1 MVCAVNA
8 QSLLNSYEVFFP
20 ERVGHII
27 IKGDDMND
35 LEKKVRAALILCVVL
50 VGIYLVGKCY
60 TLWER
65 KNPGHGAQLLGQAYV
80 QAGGRAAGMF
90 LPGLEYSREE
100 QPDDMFLAVLRTVGE
115 QFPILSF
122 AETDC
127 GEETMVE
134 DERTARAILEENEK
148 LVAQKSQDENQK
160 QAVTEENQQ
169 AQNKGNEAGS
179 QSGQTDGPGSGTGG
193 SGQADGTGNG
203 TGGSG
208 QSDGTESGAGAE
220 SGQTDSAG
228 SPAGAQSGEDAQE
241 TVQIPEGTALEKQ
254 VEIPKEQLGD
264 FHSLLNN
271 FFVVDPTT
279 TALESQIN
287 AQTLLGKDMELEKD
301 PENPQILIYH
311 THSQEGFADSVA
323 GDTSTTVIGV
333 GDYLVQLLQERYGYQ
348 VLHITDT
355 FDIVDG
361 QLDRSAAY
369 NYAEPVISQAL
380 QEHPSVEVVIDL
392 HRDGVDE
399 SKRLVTE
406 VNGKQTAQ
414 VMFFNGLSR
423 TNQNGEISYLPNPY
437 IEDNLAFSFQLEY
450 LAKQYYPDYTR
461 CIYLKGY
468 RYNLHLKPRSL
479 LLEVGAQTNT
489 VEEAKNAMEP
499 FADLLNKVLS
509 GSEDL

>member
-1 MVCAVNA
+1 M
-8 QSLLNSYEVFFP
+8 
-20 ERVGHII
+20 

-35 LEKKVRAALILCVVL
+35 LEKKVRAALILCVIV
-50 VGIYLVGKCY
+50 VGIYLAGKCRDIC
-60 TLWER
+60 ER
-65 KNPGHGAQLLGQAYV
+65 ESDGQGGRILGQAYV
-80 QAGGRAAGMF
+80 QAGTLAAESF
-90 LPGLEYSREE
+90 LPVLSYGQE
-100 QPDDMFLAVLRTVGE
+100 QTPEDFFSAVLRTVGE

-122 AETDC
+122 QETDC
-127 GEETMVE
+127 GEEEIIE
-134 DERTARAILEENEK
+134 DAETAEAIREENEK
-148 LVAQKSQDENQK
+148 LIAQKLEAENQA

-169 AQNKGNEAGS
+169 AQE
-179 QSGQTDGPGSGTGG
+179 T
-193 SGQADGTGNG
+193 
-203 TGGSG
+203 
-208 QSDGTESGAGAE
+208 QSDGAAE
-220 SGQTDSAG
+220 TQNET
-228 SPAGAQSGEDAQE
+228 AQAQE
-241 TVQIPEGTALEKQ
+241 TSQIPEGTATQKQ
-254 VEIPKEQLGD
+254 VEIPREQLTD
-264 FHSLLNN
+264 FNYLLNN

-287 AQTLLGKDMELEKD
+287 ADTLLGKDMKLEKN
-301 PENPQILIYH
+301 PEQPQILIYH
-311 THSQEGFADSVA
+311 THSQEGFADSVE

-380 QEHPSVEVVIDL
+380 QEHPTIEVVIDL

-399 SKRLVTE
+399 SKHLVTE
-406 VNGKQTAQ
+406 VNGKPTAQ

-450 LAKQYYPDYTR
+450 LAKQYYPEYTR

-499 FADLLNKVLS
+499 FADLLYKVLS
-509 GSEDL
+509 GER

>member
-1 MVCAVNA
+1 M
-8 QSLLNSYEVFFP
+8 
-20 ERVGHII
+20 

-35 LEKKVRAALILCVVL
+35 LEKKVRAALILCVIV
-50 VGIYLVGKCY
+50 VGIYLAGKCRDI
-60 TLWER
+60 WER
-65 KNPGHGAQLLGQAYV
+65 ESDGQGGRILGQAYV
-80 QAGGRAAGMF
+80 QAGTLAAESF
-90 LPGLEYSREE
+90 LPVLSYGQE
-100 QPDDMFLAVLRTVGE
+100 QTPEDFFSAVLRTVGE

-122 AETDC
+122 QETDC
-127 GEETMVE
+127 GEEEIIE
-134 DERTARAILEENEK
+134 DAETAEAIREENEK
-148 LVAQKSQDENQK
+148 LIAQKLEAENQA

-169 AQNKGNEAGS
+169 AQE
-179 QSGQTDGPGSGTGG
+179 T
-193 SGQADGTGNG
+193 
-203 TGGSG
+203 
-208 QSDGTESGAGAE
+208 QSDGAAE
-220 SGQTDSAG
+220 TQNET
-228 SPAGAQSGEDAQE
+228 AQAQE
-241 TVQIPEGTALEKQ
+241 TSQIPEGTATQKQ
-254 VEIPKEQLGD
+254 VEIPREQLTD
-264 FHSLLNN
+264 FNYLLNN

-287 AQTLLGKDMELEKD
+287 VDTLLGKDMKLEKN
-301 PENPQILIYH
+301 PEQPQILIYH
-311 THSQEGFADSVA
+311 THSQEGFADSVE

-380 QEHPSVEVVIDL
+380 QEHPTIEVVIDL

-399 SKRLVTE
+399 SKHLITE
-406 VNGKQTAQ
+406 VNGKPTAQ

-450 LAKQYYPDYTR
+450 LAKQYYPEYTR

-499 FADLLNKVLS
+499 FADLLYKVLS
-509 GSEDL
+509 GNGAG

>member
-1 MVCAVNA
+1 M
-8 QSLLNSYEVFFP
+8 
-20 ERVGHII
+20 

-35 LEKKVRAALILCVVL
+35 LEKKVRAALILCVIV
-50 VGIYLVGKCY
+50 VGIYLAGKCKEI
-60 TLWER
+60 WER
-65 KNPGHGAQLLGQAYV
+65 ESDGQGGRILGQAYV
-80 QAGGRAAGMF
+80 QAGTLAAESF
-90 LPGLEYSREE
+90 LPVLSYGQE
-100 QPDDMFLAVLRTVGE
+100 QTPEDFFSAVLRTVGE

-122 AETDC
+122 QETDC
-127 GEETMVE
+127 GEEEIIE
-134 DERTARAILEENEK
+134 DAETAEAIREENEK
-148 LVAQKSQDENQK
+148 LIAQKLEAENQA

-169 AQNKGNEAGS
+169 AQE
-179 QSGQTDGPGSGTGG
+179 T
-193 SGQADGTGNG
+193 
-203 TGGSG
+203 
-208 QSDGTESGAGAE
+208 QSDGAAE
-220 SGQTDSAG
+220 TQNET
-228 SPAGAQSGEDAQE
+228 AQAQE
-241 TVQIPEGTALEKQ
+241 TSQIPEGTATQKQ
-254 VEIPKEQLGD
+254 VEIPREQLTD
-264 FHSLLNN
+264 FNYLLNN
-271 FFVVDPTT
+271 FFVVDSTT

-287 AQTLLGKDMELEKD
+287 VDTLLEKD
-301 PENPQILIYH
+301 MKLEKNPEQPQILIYH
-311 THSQEGFADSVA
+311 THSQEGFADSVE

-380 QEHPSVEVVIDL
+380 QEHPTIEVVIDL

-399 SKRLVTE
+399 SKHLVTE
-406 VNGKQTAQ
+406 VNGKPTAQ

-450 LAKQYYPDYTR
+450 LAKQYYPEYTR

-499 FADLLNKVLS
+499 FADLLYKVLS
-509 GSEDL
+509 GDGAG

>member
-1 MVCAVNA
+1 M
-8 QSLLNSYEVFFP
+8 
-20 ERVGHII
+20 
-27 IKGDDMND
+27 IKGDGMND
-35 LEKKVRAALILCVVL
+35 LEKKVHAALILCVIV
-50 VGIYLVGKCY
+50 VAIYLAGKCRDI
-60 TLWER
+60 WER
-65 KNPGHGAQLLGQAYV
+65 ESDGQGGRILGQAYV
-80 QAGGRAAGMF
+80 QAGTLAAGSF
-90 LPGLEYSREE
+90 LPVLSYGQE
-100 QPDDMFLAVLRTVGE
+100 QTPEDFFSAVLRTVGE

-122 AETDC
+122 QETDC
-127 GEETMVE
+127 GEEEIIE
-134 DERTARAILEENEK
+134 DAETAEAIREENEK
-148 LVAQKSQDENQK
+148 LIAQKLEAENQA

-169 AQNKGNEAGS
+169 AQE
-179 QSGQTDGPGSGTGG
+179 T
-193 SGQADGTGNG
+193 
-203 TGGSG
+203 
-208 QSDGTESGAGAE
+208 QSDGANQGNGQESEEAGQNGTETAQNGI
-220 SGQTDSAG
+220 TDT
-228 SPAGAQSGEDAQE
+228 QNETVQAQE
-241 TVQIPEGTALEKQ
+241 TAQIPEGTATQKQ
-254 VEIPKEQLGD
+254 VEIPREQLTD
-264 FHSLLNN
+264 FNYLLNN

-287 AQTLLGKDMELEKD
+287 VDTLLGKDMKLEKN
-301 PENPQILIYH
+301 PEQPQILIYH
-311 THSQEGFADSVA
+311 THSQEGFADSVE

-355 FDIVDG
+355 FDLVDG

-380 QEHPSVEVVIDL
+380 QEHPTIEVVIDL

-399 SKRLVTE
+399 SKHLVTE
-406 VNGKQTAQ
+406 VNGKPTAQ

-450 LAKQYYPDYTR
+450 LAKQYYPEYTR

-499 FADLLNKVLS
+499 FADLLYKVLS
-509 GSEDL
+509 GSGAG

>member
-1 MVCAVNA
+1 M
-8 QSLLNSYEVFFP
+8 
-20 ERVGHII
+20 

-35 LEKKVRAALILCVVL
+35 LEKKVRAALILCVIV
-50 VGIYLVGKCY
+50 VGIYLAGKCRDI
-60 TLWER
+60 WER
-65 KNPGHGAQLLGQAYV
+65 ESNGQGGRILGQAYV
-80 QAGGRAAGMF
+80 QAGTLAAESF
-90 LPGLEYSREE
+90 LPVLSYGQE
-100 QPDDMFLAVLRTVGE
+100 QTPEDFFSAVLRTVGE

-122 AETDC
+122 QETDC
-127 GEETMVE
+127 GEEEIIE
-134 DERTARAILEENEK
+134 DAETAEAIREENEK
-148 LVAQKSQDENQK
+148 LIAQKLEAENQA

-169 AQNKGNEAGS
+169 AQE
-179 QSGQTDGPGSGTGG
+179 T
-193 SGQADGTGNG
+193 
-203 TGGSG
+203 
-208 QSDGTESGAGAE
+208 QSDGAAE
-220 SGQTDSAG
+220 TQNET
-228 SPAGAQSGEDAQE
+228 AQAQE
-241 TVQIPEGTALEKQ
+241 TSQIPEGTATQKQ
-254 VEIPKEQLGD
+254 VEIPREQLTD
-264 FHSLLNN
+264 FNYLLNN

-287 AQTLLGKDMELEKD
+287 VDTLLGKDMKLEKN
-301 PENPQILIYH
+301 PEQPQILIYH
-311 THSQEGFADSVA
+311 THSQEGFADSVE

-333 GDYLVQLLQERYGYQ
+333 GDYLAQLLQERYGYQ

-380 QEHPSVEVVIDL
+380 QEHPTIEVVIDL

-399 SKRLVTE
+399 SKHLITE
-406 VNGKQTAQ
+406 VNGKPTAQ

-450 LAKQYYPDYTR
+450 LAKQYYPEYTR

-499 FADLLNKVLS
+499 FADLLYKVLS
-509 GSEDL
+509 GSGTG

>member
-1 MVCAVNA
+1 M
-8 QSLLNSYEVFFP
+8 
-20 ERVGHII
+20 
-27 IKGDDMND
+27 IKGDGMND
-35 LEKKVRAALILCVVL
+35 LEKKVRAALILCVIV
-50 VGIYLVGKCY
+50 VGIYLAGKCRDI
-60 TLWER
+60 WER
-65 KNPGHGAQLLGQAYV
+65 ESDGQGGRILGQAYV
-80 QAGGRAAGMF
+80 QAGTLAAESF
-90 LPGLEYSREE
+90 LPVLSYGQE
-100 QPDDMFLAVLRTVGE
+100 QTPEDFFSAVLRTVGE

-122 AETDC
+122 QETDC
-127 GEETMVE
+127 GEEEIIE
-134 DERTARAILEENEK
+134 DAETAEAIREENEK
-148 LVAQKSQDENQK
+148 LIAQKLEAENQA

-169 AQNKGNEAGS
+169 AQE
-179 QSGQTDGPGSGTGG
+179 T
-193 SGQADGTGNG
+193 
-203 TGGSG
+203 
-208 QSDGTESGAGAE
+208 QSDGAAE
-220 SGQTDSAG
+220 TQNET
-228 SPAGAQSGEDAQE
+228 AQAQE
-241 TVQIPEGTALEKQ
+241 TSQIPEGTATQKQ
-254 VEIPKEQLGD
+254 IEIPREQLTD
-264 FHSLLNN
+264 FNYLLNN

-287 AQTLLGKDMELEKD
+287 ADTLLGKDMKLEKN
-301 PENPQILIYH
+301 PEQPQILIYH
-311 THSQEGFADSVA
+311 THSQEGFADSVE

-380 QEHPSVEVVIDL
+380 QEHPTIEIVIDL

-399 SKRLVTE
+399 SKHLVTE
-406 VNGKQTAQ
+406 VNGKPTAQ

-450 LAKQYYPDYTR
+450 LAKQYYPEYTR

-499 FADLLNKVLS
+499 FADLLYKVLS
-509 GSEDL
+509 GSGAG

>member
-1 MVCAVNA
+1 M
-8 QSLLNSYEVFFP
+8 
-20 ERVGHII
+20 

-35 LEKKVRAALILCVVL
+35 LEKKVRAALILCVIVA
-50 VGIYLVGKCY
+50 GIYLAGKCRDI
-60 TLWER
+60 WER
-65 KNPGHGAQLLGQAYV
+65 ESDGQGGRILGQAYV
-80 QAGGRAAGMF
+80 QAGTLAAESF
-90 LPGLEYSREE
+90 LPVLSYGQE
-100 QPDDMFLAVLRTVGE
+100 QTPEDFFSAVLRTVGE

-122 AETDC
+122 QETDC
-127 GEETMVE
+127 GEEEIIE
-134 DERTARAILEENEK
+134 DAETAEAIREENEK
-148 LVAQKSQDENQK
+148 LIAQKLEAENQA

-169 AQNKGNEAGS
+169 AQE
-179 QSGQTDGPGSGTGG
+179 T
-193 SGQADGTGNG
+193 
-203 TGGSG
+203 
-208 QSDGTESGAGAE
+208 QSDGAAE
-220 SGQTDSAG
+220 TQNET
-228 SPAGAQSGEDAQE
+228 AQAQE
-241 TVQIPEGTALEKQ
+241 TSQIPEGTATQKQ
-254 VEIPKEQLGD
+254 VEIPREQLTD
-264 FHSLLNN
+264 FNYLLNN

-287 AQTLLGKDMELEKD
+287 VDTLLGKDMKLEKN
-301 PENPQILIYH
+301 PEQPQILIYH
-311 THSQEGFADSVA
+311 THSQEGFADSVE

-333 GDYLVQLLQERYGYQ
+333 GDYLAQLLQERYGYQ

-380 QEHPSVEVVIDL
+380 QEHPTIEIVIDL

-399 SKRLVTE
+399 SKHLVTE
-406 VNGKQTAQ
+406 VNGKPTAQ

-450 LAKQYYPDYTR
+450 LAKQYYPEYTR

-499 FADLLNKVLS
+499 FADLLYKVLS
-509 GSEDL
+509 GER

>member
-1 MVCAVNA
+1 M
-8 QSLLNSYEVFFP
+8 
-20 ERVGHII
+20 
-27 IKGDDMND
+27 IKGDGMND
-35 LEKKVRAALILCVVL
+35 LEKKVRAALILCVIV
-50 VGIYLVGKCY
+50 VGIYLAGKCRDI
-60 TLWER
+60 WER
-65 KNPGHGAQLLGQAYV
+65 ESDGQGGRILGQAYV
-80 QAGGRAAGMF
+80 QAGTLAAESF
-90 LPGLEYSREE
+90 LPVLSYGQE
-100 QPDDMFLAVLRTVGE
+100 QTPEDFFSAVLRTVGE

-122 AETDC
+122 QETDC
-127 GEETMVE
+127 GEEEIIE
-134 DERTARAILEENEK
+134 DAETAEAIREENEK
-148 LVAQKSQDENQK
+148 LIAQKLEAENQA

-169 AQNKGNEAGS
+169 AQE
-179 QSGQTDGPGSGTGG
+179 T
-193 SGQADGTGNG
+193 
-203 TGGSG
+203 
-208 QSDGTESGAGAE
+208 QSDGAAE
-220 SGQTDSAG
+220 TQNET
-228 SPAGAQSGEDAQE
+228 AQAQE
-241 TVQIPEGTALEKQ
+241 TSQIPEGTTTQKQ
-254 VEIPKEQLGD
+254 VEIPREQLTD
-264 FHSLLNN
+264 FNYLLNN

-287 AQTLLGKDMELEKD
+287 VDTLLGKDMKLEKN
-301 PENPQILIYH
+301 PEQPQILIYH
-311 THSQEGFADSVA
+311 THSQEGFADSVE

-333 GDYLVQLLQERYGYQ
+333 GDYLAQLLQERYGYQ

-380 QEHPSVEVVIDL
+380 QEHPTIEIVIDL

-399 SKRLVTE
+399 SKHLVTE
-406 VNGKQTAQ
+406 VNGKPTAQ

-450 LAKQYYPDYTR
+450 LAKQYYPEYTR

-499 FADLLNKVLS
+499 FADLLYKVLS
-509 GSEDL
+509 GSGTG

>member
-1 MVCAVNA
+1 M
-8 QSLLNSYEVFFP
+8 
-20 ERVGHII
+20 

-35 LEKKVRAALILCVVL
+35 LEKKVRAALILCVIV
-50 VGIYLVGKCY
+50 VGIYLAGKCRDI
-60 TLWER
+60 WER
-65 KNPGHGAQLLGQAYV
+65 ESDGQGGRILGQAYV
-80 QAGGRAAGMF
+80 QAGTLAAESF
-90 LPGLEYSREE
+90 LPALSYGQE
-100 QPDDMFLAVLRTVGE
+100 QAPEDFFSAVLRTVGE
-115 QFPILSF
+115 QFPVLSF
-122 AETDC
+122 RETDC
-127 GEETMVE
+127 GEEEIIE
-134 DERTARAILEENEK
+134 DAETAEAIREENEK
-148 LVAQKSQDENQK
+148 LIAQKLEAENQA

-169 AQNKGNEAGS
+169 AQE
-179 QSGQTDGPGSGTGG
+179 T
-193 SGQADGTGNG
+193 
-203 TGGSG
+203 
-208 QSDGTESGAGAE
+208 QSDGAAE
-220 SGQTDSAG
+220 TQNET
-228 SPAGAQSGEDAQE
+228 AQAQE
-241 TVQIPEGTALEKQ
+241 TSQIPEGTATQKQ
-254 VEIPKEQLGD
+254 VEIPREQLTD
-264 FHSLLNN
+264 FNYLLNN

-287 AQTLLGKDMELEKD
+287 VDTLLGKDMKLEKN
-301 PENPQILIYH
+301 PEQPQILIYH
-311 THSQEGFADSVA
+311 THSQEGFADSVE

-380 QEHPSVEVVIDL
+380 QEHPTIEVVIDL

-399 SKRLVTE
+399 SKHLVTE
-406 VNGKQTAQ
+406 VNGKPTAQ

-450 LAKQYYPDYTR
+450 LAKQYYPEYTR

-499 FADLLNKVLS
+499 FADLLYKVLS
-509 GSEDL
+509 GSGAG

>member
-1 MVCAVNA
+1 
-8 QSLLNSYEVFFP
+8 
-20 ERVGHII
+20 
-27 IKGDDMND
+27 MND
-35 LEKKVRAALILCVVL
+35 LEKKVRAALILCVIV
-50 VGIYLVGKCY
+50 VGIYLAGKCKEI
-60 TLWER
+60 WER
-65 KNPGHGAQLLGQAYV
+65 ESDGQGGRILGQAYV
-80 QAGGRAAGMF
+80 QAGTLAAESF
-90 LPGLEYSREE
+90 LPVLSYGQE
-100 QPDDMFLAVLRTVGE
+100 QTPEDFFSAVLRTVGE

-122 AETDC
+122 QETDC
-127 GEETMVE
+127 GEEEIIE
-134 DERTARAILEENEK
+134 DAETAEAIREENEK
-148 LVAQKSQDENQK
+148 LIAQKLEAENQA

-169 AQNKGNEAGS
+169 AQE
-179 QSGQTDGPGSGTGG
+179 T
-193 SGQADGTGNG
+193 
-203 TGGSG
+203 
-208 QSDGTESGAGAE
+208 QSDGAAE
-220 SGQTDSAG
+220 TQNET
-228 SPAGAQSGEDAQE
+228 AQAQE
-241 TVQIPEGTALEKQ
+241 TSQIPEGTATQKQ
-254 VEIPKEQLGD
+254 VEIPREQLTD
-264 FHSLLNN
+264 FNYLLNN

-287 AQTLLGKDMELEKD
+287 ADTLLGKDMKLEKN
-301 PENPQILIYH
+301 PEQPQILIYH
-311 THSQEGFADSVA
+311 THSQEGFADSVE

-380 QEHPSVEVVIDL
+380 QEHPTIEVVIDL

-399 SKRLVTE
+399 SKHLVTE
-406 VNGKQTAQ
+406 VNGKPTAQ

-450 LAKQYYPDYTR
+450 LAKQYYPEYTR

-499 FADLLNKVLS
+499 FADLLYKVLS
-509 GSEDL
+509 GSGTG

>member
-1 MVCAVNA
+1 M
-8 QSLLNSYEVFFP
+8 
-20 ERVGHII
+20 
-27 IKGDDMND
+27 IKGDGMND
-35 LEKKVRAALILCVVL
+35 LEKKVRAALILCVIV
-50 VGIYLVGKCY
+50 VGIYLAGKCRDI
-60 TLWER
+60 WER
-65 KNPGHGAQLLGQAYV
+65 ESDGQGGWILGQAYV
-80 QAGGRAAGMF
+80 QAGTLAAESF
-90 LPGLEYSREE
+90 LPVLSYGQE
-100 QPDDMFLAVLRTVGE
+100 QTPEDFFSAVLRTVGE

-122 AETDC
+122 QETDC
-127 GEETMVE
+127 GEEEIIE
-134 DERTARAILEENEK
+134 DAETAEAIREENEK
-148 LVAQKSQDENQK
+148 LIAQKLEAENQA

-169 AQNKGNEAGS
+169 AQE
-179 QSGQTDGPGSGTGG
+179 T
-193 SGQADGTGNG
+193 
-203 TGGSG
+203 
-208 QSDGTESGAGAE
+208 QSDGAAE
-220 SGQTDSAG
+220 TQNET
-228 SPAGAQSGEDAQE
+228 AQAQE
-241 TVQIPEGTALEKQ
+241 TSQIPEGTATQKQ
-254 VEIPKEQLGD
+254 VEIPREQLTD
-264 FHSLLNN
+264 FNYLLNN

-287 AQTLLGKDMELEKD
+287 VDTLLGKDMKLEKN
-301 PENPQILIYH
+301 PEQPQILIYH
-311 THSQEGFADSVA
+311 THSQEGFADSVE

-380 QEHPSVEVVIDL
+380 QEHPTIEVVIDL

-399 SKRLVTE
+399 SKHLVTE
-406 VNGKQTAQ
+406 VNGKPTAQ

-450 LAKQYYPDYTR
+450 LAKQYYPEYTR

-499 FADLLNKVLS
+499 FADLLYKVLS
-509 GSEDL
+509 GSGTG

>member
-1 MVCAVNA
+1 M
-8 QSLLNSYEVFFP
+8 
-20 ERVGHII
+20 
-27 IKGDDMND
+27 IKGDGMND
-35 LEKKVRAALILCVVL
+35 LEKKVRAALILCVIV
-50 VGIYLVGKCY
+50 VGIYLAGKCRDI
-60 TLWER
+60 WER
-65 KNPGHGAQLLGQAYV
+65 ESDGQGGRILGQAYV
-80 QAGGRAAGMF
+80 QAGTLAAESF
-90 LPGLEYSREE
+90 LPVLSYGQE
-100 QPDDMFLAVLRTVGE
+100 QTPEDFFSAVLRTVGE

-122 AETDC
+122 QETDC
-127 GEETMVE
+127 GEEEIIE
-134 DERTARAILEENEK
+134 DAETAEAIREENEK
-148 LVAQKSQDENQK
+148 LIAQKLEAENQA

-169 AQNKGNEAGS
+169 AQE
-179 QSGQTDGPGSGTGG
+179 T
-193 SGQADGTGNG
+193 
-203 TGGSG
+203 
-208 QSDGTESGAGAE
+208 QSDGAAE
-220 SGQTDSAG
+220 TQNET
-228 SPAGAQSGEDAQE
+228 AQAQE
-241 TVQIPEGTALEKQ
+241 TSQIPEGTATQKQ
-254 VEIPKEQLGD
+254 VEIPREQLTD
-264 FHSLLNN
+264 FNYLLNN

-287 AQTLLGKDMELEKD
+287 VDTLLGKDMKLEKN
-301 PENPQILIYH
+301 PEQPQILIYH
-311 THSQEGFADSVA
+311 THSQEGFADSVE

-355 FDIVDG
+355 FDLVDG

-380 QEHPSVEVVIDL
+380 QEHPTIEVVIDL

-399 SKRLVTE
+399 SKHLVTE
-406 VNGKQTAQ
+406 VNGKPTAQ

-450 LAKQYYPDYTR
+450 LAKQYYPEYTR

-499 FADLLNKVLS
+499 FADLLYKVLS
-509 GSEDL
+509 GNGAG

>member
-1 MVCAVNA
+1 M
-8 QSLLNSYEVFFP
+8 
-20 ERVGHII
+20 
-27 IKGDDMND
+27 IKGDGMND
-35 LEKKVRAALILCVVL
+35 LEKKVRAALILCVIV
-50 VGIYLVGKCY
+50 VGIYLAGKCRDI
-60 TLWER
+60 WER
-65 KNPGHGAQLLGQAYV
+65 ESDGQGGRILGQAYV
-80 QAGGRAAGMF
+80 QAGTLAAESF
-90 LPGLEYSREE
+90 LPVLSYGQE
-100 QPDDMFLAVLRTVGE
+100 QTPEDFFSAVLRTVGE

-122 AETDC
+122 QETDC
-127 GEETMVE
+127 GEEEIIE
-134 DERTARAILEENEK
+134 DAETAEAIREENEK
-148 LVAQKSQDENQK
+148 LIAQKLEAENQA

-169 AQNKGNEAGS
+169 AQE
-179 QSGQTDGPGSGTGG
+179 T
-193 SGQADGTGNG
+193 
-203 TGGSG
+203 
-208 QSDGTESGAGAE
+208 QSDGAAE
-220 SGQTDSAG
+220 TQNET
-228 SPAGAQSGEDAQE
+228 AQAQE
-241 TVQIPEGTALEKQ
+241 TSQIPEGTATQKQ
-254 VEIPKEQLGD
+254 VEIPREQLTD
-264 FHSLLNN
+264 FNYLLNN

-287 AQTLLGKDMELEKD
+287 ADTLLGKDMKLEKN
-301 PENPQILIYH
+301 PEQPQILIYH
-311 THSQEGFADSVA
+311 THSQEGFADSVE

-380 QEHPSVEVVIDL
+380 QEHPTIEVVIDL

-399 SKRLVTE
+399 SKHLVTE
-406 VNGKQTAQ
+406 VNGKPTAQ

-450 LAKQYYPDYTR
+450 LAKQYYPEYTR

-499 FADLLNKVLS
+499 FADLLYKVLS
-509 GSEDL
+509 GSGAG

>member
-1 MVCAVNA
+1 M
-8 QSLLNSYEVFFP
+8 
-20 ERVGHII
+20 
-27 IKGDDMND
+27 IKGDGMND
-35 LEKKVRAALILCVVL
+35 LEKKVRAALILCVIV
-50 VGIYLVGKCY
+50 VGIYLAGKCRDI
-60 TLWER
+60 WER
-65 KNPGHGAQLLGQAYV
+65 ESDGQGGRILGQAYV
-80 QAGGRAAGMF
+80 QAGTLAAESF
-90 LPGLEYSREE
+90 LPVLSYGQE
-100 QPDDMFLAVLRTVGE
+100 QTPEDFFSAVLRTVGE

-122 AETDC
+122 QETDC
-127 GEETMVE
+127 GEEEIIE
-134 DERTARAILEENEK
+134 DAETAEAIREENEK
-148 LVAQKSQDENQK
+148 LIAQKLEAENQA

-169 AQNKGNEAGS
+169 AQE
-179 QSGQTDGPGSGTGG
+179 T
-193 SGQADGTGNG
+193 
-203 TGGSG
+203 
-208 QSDGTESGAGAE
+208 QSDGAAE
-220 SGQTDSAG
+220 TQNET
-228 SPAGAQSGEDAQE
+228 AQAQE
-241 TVQIPEGTALEKQ
+241 TSQIPEGTATQKQ
-254 VEIPKEQLGD
+254 VEIPREQLTD
-264 FHSLLNN
+264 FNYLLNN

-287 AQTLLGKDMELEKD
+287 VDTLLGKDMKLEKN
-301 PENPQILIYH
+301 PEQPQILIYH
-311 THSQEGFADSVA
+311 THSQEGFADSVE

-333 GDYLVQLLQERYGYQ
+333 GDYLAQLLQERYGYQ

-380 QEHPSVEVVIDL
+380 QEHPTIEIVIDL

-399 SKRLVTE
+399 SKHLVTE
-406 VNGKQTAQ
+406 VNGKPTAQ

-450 LAKQYYPDYTR
+450 LAKQYYPEYTR

-499 FADLLNKVLS
+499 FADLLYKVLS
-509 GSEDL
+509 GNGAG

>member
-1 MVCAVNA
+1 M
-8 QSLLNSYEVFFP
+8 
-20 ERVGHII
+20 
-27 IKGDDMND
+27 IKGDGMND
-35 LEKKVRAALILCVVL
+35 LEKKVRAALILCVIV
-50 VGIYLVGKCY
+50 VGIYLAGKCRDI
-60 TLWER
+60 WER
-65 KNPGHGAQLLGQAYV
+65 ESDGQGGRILGQAYV
-80 QAGGRAAGMF
+80 QAGTLAAESF
-90 LPGLEYSREE
+90 LPVLSYGQE
-100 QPDDMFLAVLRTVGE
+100 QTPEDFFSAVLRTVGE

-122 AETDC
+122 QETDC
-127 GEETMVE
+127 GEEEIIE
-134 DERTARAILEENEK
+134 DAETAEAIREENEK
-148 LVAQKSQDENQK
+148 LIAQKLEAENQA

-169 AQNKGNEAGS
+169 AQE
-179 QSGQTDGPGSGTGG
+179 T
-193 SGQADGTGNG
+193 
-203 TGGSG
+203 
-208 QSDGTESGAGAE
+208 QSDGAAE
-220 SGQTDSAG
+220 TQNET
-228 SPAGAQSGEDAQE
+228 AQAQE
-241 TVQIPEGTALEKQ
+241 TSQIPEGTATQKQ
-254 VEIPKEQLGD
+254 VEIPREQLTD
-264 FHSLLNN
+264 FNYLLNN

-287 AQTLLGKDMELEKD
+287 ADTLLGKDMKLEKN
-301 PENPQILIYH
+301 PEQPQILIYH
-311 THSQEGFADSVA
+311 THSQEGFADSVE

-380 QEHPSVEVVIDL
+380 QEHPTIEIVIDL

-399 SKRLVTE
+399 SKHLVTE
-406 VNGKQTAQ
+406 VNGKPTAQ

-450 LAKQYYPDYTR
+450 LAKQYYPEYTR

-499 FADLLNKVLS
+499 FADLLYKVLS
-509 GSEDL
+509 GER

>member
-1 MVCAVNA
+1 M
-8 QSLLNSYEVFFP
+8 
-20 ERVGHII
+20 

-35 LEKKVRAALILCVVL
+35 LEKKVRAALILCVIV
-50 VGIYLVGKCY
+50 VGIYLAGKCRDI
-60 TLWER
+60 WER
-65 KNPGHGAQLLGQAYV
+65 ESDGQGGRILGQAYV
-80 QAGGRAAGMF
+80 QAGTLAAESF
-90 LPGLEYSREE
+90 LPVLSYGQE
-100 QPDDMFLAVLRTVGE
+100 QTPEDFFSAVLRTVGE

-122 AETDC
+122 QETDC
-127 GEETMVE
+127 GEEEIIE
-134 DERTARAILEENEK
+134 DAETAEAIREENEK
-148 LVAQKSQDENQK
+148 LIAQKLEAENQA

-169 AQNKGNEAGS
+169 AQE
-179 QSGQTDGPGSGTGG
+179 T
-193 SGQADGTGNG
+193 
-203 TGGSG
+203 
-208 QSDGTESGAGAE
+208 QSDGAAE
-220 SGQTDSAG
+220 TQNET
-228 SPAGAQSGEDAQE
+228 AQAQE
-241 TVQIPEGTALEKQ
+241 TSQIPEGTATQKQ
-254 VEIPKEQLGD
+254 VEIPREQLTD
-264 FHSLLNN
+264 FNYLLNN

-287 AQTLLGKDMELEKD
+287 VDTLLGKDMKLEKN
-301 PENPQILIYH
+301 PEQPQILIYH
-311 THSQEGFADSVA
+311 THSQEGFADSVE

-333 GDYLVQLLQERYGYQ
+333 GDYLAQLLQERYGYQ

-380 QEHPSVEVVIDL
+380 QEHPTIEIVIDL

-399 SKRLVTE
+399 SKHLVTE
-406 VNGKQTAQ
+406 VNGKPSAQ

-450 LAKQYYPDYTR
+450 LAKQYYPEYTR

-499 FADLLNKVLS
+499 FADLLYKVLS
-509 GSEDL
+509 GER

>member
-1 MVCAVNA
+1 M
-8 QSLLNSYEVFFP
+8 
-20 ERVGHII
+20 
-27 IKGDDMND
+27 IKGDGMND
-35 LEKKVRAALILCVVL
+35 LEKKVRAALILCVIV
-50 VGIYLVGKCY
+50 VGIYLAGKCRDI
-60 TLWER
+60 WER
-65 KNPGHGAQLLGQAYV
+65 ESDGQGGRILGQAYV
-80 QAGGRAAGMF
+80 QAGTLAAGSF
-90 LPGLEYSREE
+90 LPVLSYGQE
-100 QPDDMFLAVLRTVGE
+100 QTPEDFFSAVLRTVGE

-122 AETDC
+122 QETDC
-127 GEETMVE
+127 GEEEIIE
-134 DERTARAILEENEK
+134 DAETAEAIREENEK
-148 LVAQKSQDENQK
+148 LIAQKLEAENQA

-169 AQNKGNEAGS
+169 AQE
-179 QSGQTDGPGSGTGG
+179 T
-193 SGQADGTGNG
+193 
-203 TGGSG
+203 
-208 QSDGTESGAGAE
+208 QSDGAAE
-220 SGQTDSAG
+220 TQNET
-228 SPAGAQSGEDAQE
+228 AQAQE
-241 TVQIPEGTALEKQ
+241 TSQIPEGTATQKQ
-254 VEIPKEQLGD
+254 VEIPREQLTD
-264 FHSLLNN
+264 FNYLLNN

-287 AQTLLGKDMELEKD
+287 ADTLLGKDMKLEKN
-301 PENPQILIYH
+301 PEQPQILIYH
-311 THSQEGFADSVA
+311 THSQEGFADSVE

-380 QEHPSVEVVIDL
+380 QEHPTIEVVIDL

-399 SKRLVTE
+399 SKHLVTE
-406 VNGKQTAQ
+406 VNGKPTAQ

-450 LAKQYYPDYTR
+450 LAKQYYPEYTR

-499 FADLLNKVLS
+499 FADLLYKVLS
-509 GSEDL
+509 GSGTG

>member
-1 MVCAVNA
+1 M
-8 QSLLNSYEVFFP
+8 
-20 ERVGHII
+20 

-35 LEKKVRAALILCVVL
+35 LEKKVRAALILCVIV
-50 VGIYLVGKCY
+50 VGIYLAGKCRDI
-60 TLWER
+60 WER
-65 KNPGHGAQLLGQAYV
+65 ESDGQGGRILGQAYV
-80 QAGGRAAGMF
+80 QAGTLAAESF
-90 LPGLEYSREE
+90 LPVLSYGQE
-100 QPDDMFLAVLRTVGE
+100 QTPEDFFSAVLRTVGE

-122 AETDC
+122 QETDC
-127 GEETMVE
+127 GEEEIIE
-134 DERTARAILEENEK
+134 DAETAEAIREENEK
-148 LVAQKSQDENQK
+148 LIAQKLEAENQA

-169 AQNKGNEAGS
+169 AQE
-179 QSGQTDGPGSGTGG
+179 T
-193 SGQADGTGNG
+193 
-203 TGGSG
+203 
-208 QSDGTESGAGAE
+208 QSDGAAE
-220 SGQTDSAG
+220 TQNET
-228 SPAGAQSGEDAQE
+228 AQAQE
-241 TVQIPEGTALEKQ
+241 TSQIPEGTATQKQ
-254 VEIPKEQLGD
+254 VEIPREQLTD
-264 FHSLLNN
+264 FNYLLNN

-287 AQTLLGKDMELEKD
+287 ADTLLGKDMKLEKN
-301 PENPQILIYH
+301 PEQPQILIYH
-311 THSQEGFADSVA
+311 THSQEGFADSVE

-369 NYAEPVISQAL
+369 NYAEPLISQAL
-380 QEHPSVEVVIDL
+380 QEHPTIEIVIDL

-399 SKRLVTE
+399 SKHLVTE
-406 VNGKQTAQ
+406 VNGKPTAQ

-450 LAKQYYPDYTR
+450 LAKQYYPEYTR

-499 FADLLNKVLS
+499 FADLLYKVLS
-509 GSEDL
+509 GSGAG

>member
-1 MVCAVNA
+1 M
-8 QSLLNSYEVFFP
+8 
-20 ERVGHII
+20 

-35 LEKKVRAALILCVVL
+35 LEKKVRAALILCVIV
-50 VGIYLVGKCY
+50 VGIYLAGKCRDI
-60 TLWER
+60 WER
-65 KNPGHGAQLLGQAYV
+65 ESDGQGGRILGQAYV
-80 QAGGRAAGMF
+80 QAGTLAAESF
-90 LPGLEYSREE
+90 LPVLSYGQE
-100 QPDDMFLAVLRTVGE
+100 QTPEDFFSAVLRTVGE

-122 AETDC
+122 QETDC
-127 GEETMVE
+127 GEEEIIE
-134 DERTARAILEENEK
+134 DAETAEAIREENEK
-148 LVAQKSQDENQK
+148 LIAQKLEAENQA

-169 AQNKGNEAGS
+169 AQE
-179 QSGQTDGPGSGTGG
+179 T
-193 SGQADGTGNG
+193 
-203 TGGSG
+203 
-208 QSDGTESGAGAE
+208 QSDGAAE
-220 SGQTDSAG
+220 TQNET
-228 SPAGAQSGEDAQE
+228 AQAQE
-241 TVQIPEGTALEKQ
+241 TSQIPEGTATQKQ
-254 VEIPKEQLGD
+254 VEIPREQLTD
-264 FHSLLNN
+264 FNYLLNN

-287 AQTLLGKDMELEKD
+287 VDTLLGKDMKLEKN
-301 PENPQILIYH
+301 PEQPQILIYH
-311 THSQEGFADSVA
+311 THSQEGFADSVE

-333 GDYLVQLLQERYGYQ
+333 GDYLAQLLQERYGYQ

-380 QEHPSVEVVIDL
+380 QEHPTIEVVIDL

-399 SKRLVTE
+399 SKHLVTE
-406 VNGKQTAQ
+406 VNGKPTAQ

-450 LAKQYYPDYTR
+450 LAKQYYPEYTR

-499 FADLLNKVLS
+499 FADLLYKVLS
-509 GSEDL
+509 GNGAG

>member
-1 MVCAVNA
+1 M
-8 QSLLNSYEVFFP
+8 
-20 ERVGHII
+20 

-35 LEKKVRAALILCVVL
+35 LEKKVRAALILCVIV
-50 VGIYLVGKCY
+50 VGIYLAGKCRDI
-60 TLWER
+60 WER
-65 KNPGHGAQLLGQAYV
+65 ESDGQGGRILGQAYV
-80 QAGGRAAGMF
+80 QAGTLAAESF
-90 LPGLEYSREE
+90 LPVLSYGQE
-100 QPDDMFLAVLRTVGE
+100 QTPEDFFSAVLRAVGE

-122 AETDC
+122 QETDC
-127 GEETMVE
+127 GEEEIIE
-134 DERTARAILEENEK
+134 DAETAEAIREENEK
-148 LVAQKSQDENQK
+148 LIAQKLEAENQA

-169 AQNKGNEAGS
+169 AQE
-179 QSGQTDGPGSGTGG
+179 T
-193 SGQADGTGNG
+193 
-203 TGGSG
+203 
-208 QSDGTESGAGAE
+208 QSDGAAE
-220 SGQTDSAG
+220 TQNET
-228 SPAGAQSGEDAQE
+228 AQAQE
-241 TVQIPEGTALEKQ
+241 TSQIPEGTATQKQ
-254 VEIPKEQLGD
+254 VEIPREQLTD
-264 FHSLLNN
+264 FNYLLNN

-287 AQTLLGKDMELEKD
+287 ADTLLGKDMKLEKN
-301 PENPQILIYH
+301 PEQPQILIYH
-311 THSQEGFADSVA
+311 THSQEGFADSVE

-380 QEHPSVEVVIDL
+380 QEHPTIEVVIDL

-399 SKRLVTE
+399 SKHLVTE
-406 VNGKQTAQ
+406 VNGKPTAQ

-450 LAKQYYPDYTR
+450 LAKQYYPEYTR

-499 FADLLNKVLS
+499 FADLLYKVLS
-509 GSEDL
+509 GSGTG

>member
-1 MVCAVNA
+1 M
-8 QSLLNSYEVFFP
+8 
-20 ERVGHII
+20 

-35 LEKKVRAALILCVVL
+35 LEKKVRAALILCVIV
-50 VGIYLVGKCY
+50 VGIYLAGKCRDV
-60 TLWER
+60 WER
-65 KNPGHGAQLLGQAYV
+65 ESDGQGGRILGQAYV
-80 QAGGRAAGMF
+80 QAGTLAAESF
-90 LPGLEYSREE
+90 LPVLSYGQE
-100 QPDDMFLAVLRTVGE
+100 QTPEDFFSAVLRTVGE
-115 QFPILSF
+115 QFPVLSF
-122 AETDC
+122 RETDC
-127 GEETMVE
+127 GEEEIIE
-134 DERTARAILEENEK
+134 DAETAEAIREENEK
-148 LVAQKSQDENQK
+148 LIAQKLEAENQA

-169 AQNKGNEAGS
+169 AQE
-179 QSGQTDGPGSGTGG
+179 T
-193 SGQADGTGNG
+193 
-203 TGGSG
+203 
-208 QSDGTESGAGAE
+208 QSDGAAE
-220 SGQTDSAG
+220 TQNET
-228 SPAGAQSGEDAQE
+228 AQAQE
-241 TVQIPEGTALEKQ
+241 TSQIPEGTATQKQ
-254 VEIPKEQLGD
+254 VEIPREQLTD
-264 FHSLLNN
+264 FNYLLNN

-287 AQTLLGKDMELEKD
+287 ADTLLGKDMKLEKN
-301 PENPQILIYH
+301 PEQPQILIYH
-311 THSQEGFADSVA
+311 THSQEGFADSVE

-380 QEHPSVEVVIDL
+380 QEHPTIEVVIDL

-399 SKRLVTE
+399 SKHLVTE
-406 VNGKQTAQ
+406 VNGKPTAQ

-450 LAKQYYPDYTR
+450 LAKQYYPEYTR

-499 FADLLNKVLS
+499 FADLLYKVLS
-509 GSEDL
+509 GSGAG

>member
-1 MVCAVNA
+1 M
-8 QSLLNSYEVFFP
+8 
-20 ERVGHII
+20 

-35 LEKKVRAALILCVVL
+35 LEKKVRAVLILCVIV
-50 VGIYLVGKCY
+50 VGIYLAGKCRDI
-60 TLWER
+60 WER
-65 KNPGHGAQLLGQAYV
+65 ESDGQGGRILGQAYV
-80 QAGGRAAGMF
+80 QAGTLAAESF
-90 LPGLEYSREE
+90 LPVLSYGQE
-100 QPDDMFLAVLRTVGE
+100 QTPEDFFSAVLRTVGE

-122 AETDC
+122 QETDC
-127 GEETMVE
+127 GEEEIIE
-134 DERTARAILEENEK
+134 DAETAEAIREENEK
-148 LVAQKSQDENQK
+148 LIAQKLEAENQA

-169 AQNKGNEAGS
+169 AQE
-179 QSGQTDGPGSGTGG
+179 T
-193 SGQADGTGNG
+193 
-203 TGGSG
+203 
-208 QSDGTESGAGAE
+208 QSDGAAE
-220 SGQTDSAG
+220 TQNET
-228 SPAGAQSGEDAQE
+228 AQAQE
-241 TVQIPEGTALEKQ
+241 TSQIPEGTATQKQ
-254 VEIPKEQLGD
+254 VEIPREQLTD
-264 FHSLLNN
+264 FNYLLNN

-287 AQTLLGKDMELEKD
+287 VDTLLGKDMKLEKN
-301 PENPQILIYH
+301 PEQPQILIYH
-311 THSQEGFADSVA
+311 THSQEGFADSVE

-333 GDYLVQLLQERYGYQ
+333 GDYLAQLLQERYGYQ

-380 QEHPSVEVVIDL
+380 QEHPTIEIVIDL

-399 SKRLVTE
+399 SKHLVTE
-406 VNGKQTAQ
+406 VNGKPTAQ

-450 LAKQYYPDYTR
+450 LAKQYYPEYTR

-499 FADLLNKVLS
+499 FADLLYKVLS
-509 GSEDL
+509 GNGAG

>member
-1 MVCAVNA
+1 M
-8 QSLLNSYEVFFP
+8 
-20 ERVGHII
+20 

-35 LEKKVRAALILCVVL
+35 LEKKVRAALILCVIV
-50 VGIYLVGKCY
+50 VGIYLAGKCRDI
-60 TLWER
+60 WER
-65 KNPGHGAQLLGQAYV
+65 ESDGQGGRILGQAYV
-80 QAGGRAAGMF
+80 QAGTLAAESF
-90 LPGLEYSREE
+90 LPVLSYGQE
-100 QPDDMFLAVLRTVGE
+100 QTPEDFFSAVLRTVGE

-122 AETDC
+122 QETDC
-127 GEETMVE
+127 GEEEIIE
-134 DERTARAILEENEK
+134 DAETAEAIREENEK
-148 LVAQKSQDENQK
+148 LIAQKLEAENQA

-169 AQNKGNEAGS
+169 AQE
-179 QSGQTDGPGSGTGG
+179 T
-193 SGQADGTGNG
+193 
-203 TGGSG
+203 
-208 QSDGTESGAGAE
+208 QSDGAAE
-220 SGQTDSAG
+220 TQNET
-228 SPAGAQSGEDAQE
+228 AQAQE
-241 TVQIPEGTALEKQ
+241 TSQIPEGTATQKQ
-254 VEIPKEQLGD
+254 VEISREQLTD
-264 FHSLLNN
+264 FNYLLNN

-287 AQTLLGKDMELEKD
+287 TDTLLGKDMKLEKN
-301 PENPQILIYH
+301 PEQPQILIYH
-311 THSQEGFADSVA
+311 THSQEGFADSVE

-380 QEHPSVEVVIDL
+380 QEHPTIEVVIDL

-399 SKRLVTE
+399 SKHLVTE
-406 VNGKQTAQ
+406 VNGKPTAQ

-450 LAKQYYPDYTR
+450 LAKQYYPEYTR

-499 FADLLNKVLS
+499 FADLLYKVLS
-509 GSEDL
+509 GSGTG

>member
-1 MVCAVNA
+1 M
-8 QSLLNSYEVFFP
+8 
-20 ERVGHII
+20 

-35 LEKKVRAALILCVVL
+35 LEKKVRAALILCVIV
-50 VGIYLVGKCY
+50 VGIYLAGKCRDI
-60 TLWER
+60 WER
-65 KNPGHGAQLLGQAYV
+65 ESDGQGGRILGQAYV
-80 QAGGRAAGMF
+80 QAGTLAAESF
-90 LPGLEYSREE
+90 LPVLSYGQE
-100 QPDDMFLAVLRTVGE
+100 QTPEDFFSAVLRTVGE

-122 AETDC
+122 QETDC
-127 GEETMVE
+127 GEEEIIE
-134 DERTARAILEENEK
+134 DAETAEAIREENEK
-148 LVAQKSQDENQK
+148 LIAQKLEAENQA

-169 AQNKGNEAGS
+169 AQE
-179 QSGQTDGPGSGTGG
+179 T
-193 SGQADGTGNG
+193 
-203 TGGSG
+203 
-208 QSDGTESGAGAE
+208 QSDGAAE
-220 SGQTDSAG
+220 TQNET
-228 SPAGAQSGEDAQE
+228 AQAQE
-241 TVQIPEGTALEKQ
+241 TSQIPEGTATQKQ
-254 VEIPKEQLGD
+254 VEIPREQLTD
-264 FHSLLNN
+264 FNYLLNN

-287 AQTLLGKDMELEKD
+287 VDTLLEKD
-301 PENPQILIYH
+301 MKLEKNPEQPQILIYH
-311 THSQEGFADSVA
+311 THSQEGFADSVE

-380 QEHPSVEVVIDL
+380 QEHPTIEVVIDL

-399 SKRLVTE
+399 SKHLVTE
-406 VNGKQTAQ
+406 VNGKPTAQ

-450 LAKQYYPDYTR
+450 LAKQYYPEYTR

-499 FADLLNKVLS
+499 FADLLYKVLS
-509 GSEDL
+509 GSGTG

>member
-1 MVCAVNA
+1 M
-8 QSLLNSYEVFFP
+8 
-20 ERVGHII
+20 

-35 LEKKVRAALILCVVL
+35 LEKKVRAALILCVIV
-50 VGIYLVGKCY
+50 VGIYLAGKCRDI
-60 TLWER
+60 WER
-65 KNPGHGAQLLGQAYV
+65 ESDGQGGRILGQAYV
-80 QAGGRAAGMF
+80 QAGTLAAESF
-90 LPGLEYSREE
+90 LPVLSYGQE
-100 QPDDMFLAVLRTVGE
+100 QAPEDFFSAVLRTVGE

-122 AETDC
+122 QETDC
-127 GEETMVE
+127 GEEEIIE
-134 DERTARAILEENEK
+134 DAETAEAIREENEK
-148 LVAQKSQDENQK
+148 LIAQKLEAENQA

-169 AQNKGNEAGS
+169 AQE
-179 QSGQTDGPGSGTGG
+179 T
-193 SGQADGTGNG
+193 
-203 TGGSG
+203 
-208 QSDGTESGAGAE
+208 QSDGAAE
-220 SGQTDSAG
+220 TQNET
-228 SPAGAQSGEDAQE
+228 AQAQE
-241 TVQIPEGTALEKQ
+241 TSQIPEGTATQKQ
-254 VEIPKEQLGD
+254 VEIPREQLTD
-264 FHSLLNN
+264 FNYLLNN

-287 AQTLLGKDMELEKD
+287 VDTLLGKDMKLEKN
-301 PENPQILIYH
+301 PEQPQILIYH
-311 THSQEGFADSVA
+311 THSQEGFADSVE

-380 QEHPSVEVVIDL
+380 QEHPTIEIVIDL

-399 SKRLVTE
+399 SKHLVTE
-406 VNGKQTAQ
+406 VNGKPTAQ

-450 LAKQYYPDYTR
+450 LAKQYYPEYTR

-499 FADLLNKVLS
+499 FADLLYKVLS
-509 GSEDL
+509 GSGTG

>member
-1 MVCAVNA
+1 M
-8 QSLLNSYEVFFP
+8 
-20 ERVGHII
+20 

-35 LEKKVRAALILCVVL
+35 LEKKVRAALILCVIV
-50 VGIYLVGKCY
+50 VGIYLAGKCRDI
-60 TLWER
+60 WER
-65 KNPGHGAQLLGQAYV
+65 ESDGQGGRILGQAYV
-80 QAGGRAAGMF
+80 QAGTLAAESF
-90 LPGLEYSREE
+90 LPVLSYGQE
-100 QPDDMFLAVLRTVGE
+100 QTPEDFFSAVLRTVGE

-122 AETDC
+122 QETDC
-127 GEETMVE
+127 GEEEIIE
-134 DERTARAILEENEK
+134 DAETAEAIREENEK
-148 LVAQKSQDENQK
+148 LIAQKLEAENQA

-169 AQNKGNEAGS
+169 AQE
-179 QSGQTDGPGSGTGG
+179 T
-193 SGQADGTGNG
+193 
-203 TGGSG
+203 
-208 QSDGTESGAGAE
+208 QSDGAAE
-220 SGQTDSAG
+220 TQNET
-228 SPAGAQSGEDAQE
+228 AQAQE
-241 TVQIPEGTALEKQ
+241 TSQIPEGTATQKQ
-254 VEIPKEQLGD
+254 VEIPREQLTD
-264 FHSLLNN
+264 FNYLLNN

-287 AQTLLGKDMELEKD
+287 VDTLLGKDMKLEKN
-301 PENPQILIYH
+301 PEQPQILIYH
-311 THSQEGFADSVA
+311 THSQEGFADSVE

-380 QEHPSVEVVIDL
+380 QEHPTIEVVIDL

-399 SKRLVTE
+399 SKHLITE
-406 VNGKQTAQ
+406 VNGKPTAQ

-450 LAKQYYPDYTR
+450 LAKQYYPEYTR

-499 FADLLNKVLS
+499 FADLLYKVLS
-509 GSEDL
+509 GDGAG

>member
-1 MVCAVNA
+1 M
-8 QSLLNSYEVFFP
+8 
-20 ERVGHII
+20 

-35 LEKKVRAALILCVVL
+35 LEKKVRAALILCVIV
-50 VGIYLVGKCY
+50 VGIYLAGKCRDI
-60 TLWER
+60 WER
-65 KNPGHGAQLLGQAYV
+65 ESDGQGGRILGQAYV
-80 QAGGRAAGMF
+80 QAGTLAAESF
-90 LPGLEYSREE
+90 LPVLSYGQE
-100 QPDDMFLAVLRTVGE
+100 QTPEDFFSAVLRTVGE

-122 AETDC
+122 QETDC
-127 GEETMVE
+127 GEEEIIE
-134 DERTARAILEENEK
+134 DAETAEAIREENEK
-148 LVAQKSQDENQK
+148 LIAQKLEAENQA

-169 AQNKGNEAGS
+169 AQE
-179 QSGQTDGPGSGTGG
+179 T
-193 SGQADGTGNG
+193 
-203 TGGSG
+203 
-208 QSDGTESGAGAE
+208 QSDGAAE
-220 SGQTDSAG
+220 TQNET
-228 SPAGAQSGEDAQE
+228 AQAQE
-241 TVQIPEGTALEKQ
+241 TSQIPEGTATQKQ
-254 VEIPKEQLGD
+254 VEIPREQLTD
-264 FHSLLNN
+264 FNYLLNN

-287 AQTLLGKDMELEKD
+287 VDTLLGKDMKLEKN
-301 PENPQILIYH
+301 PEQPQILIYH
-311 THSQEGFADSVA
+311 THSQEGFADSVE

-333 GDYLVQLLQERYGYQ
+333 GDYLAQLLQERYGYQ

-380 QEHPSVEVVIDL
+380 QEHPTIEVVIDL

-399 SKRLVTE
+399 SKHLITE
-406 VNGKQTAQ
+406 VNGKPTAQ

-450 LAKQYYPDYTR
+450 LAKQYYPEYTR

-499 FADLLNKVLS
+499 FADLLYKVLS
-509 GSEDL
+509 GDGAG

>member
-1 MVCAVNA
+1 M
-8 QSLLNSYEVFFP
+8 
-20 ERVGHII
+20 

-35 LEKKVRAALILCVVL
+35 LEKKVRAALILCVIV
-50 VGIYLVGKCY
+50 VGIYLAGKCRDI
-60 TLWER
+60 WER
-65 KNPGHGAQLLGQAYV
+65 ESDGQGGRILGQAYV
-80 QAGGRAAGMF
+80 QAGTLAAESF
-90 LPGLEYSREE
+90 LPVLSYGQE
-100 QPDDMFLAVLRTVGE
+100 QTPEDFFSAVLRTVGE

-122 AETDC
+122 QETDC
-127 GEETMVE
+127 GEEEIIE
-134 DERTARAILEENEK
+134 DAETAEAIREENEK
-148 LVAQKSQDENQK
+148 LIAQKLEAENQA

-169 AQNKGNEAGS
+169 AQE
-179 QSGQTDGPGSGTGG
+179 T
-193 SGQADGTGNG
+193 
-203 TGGSG
+203 
-208 QSDGTESGAGAE
+208 QSDGAAE
-220 SGQTDSAG
+220 TQNET
-228 SPAGAQSGEDAQE
+228 AQAQE
-241 TVQIPEGTALEKQ
+241 TSQIPEGTATQKQ
-254 VEIPKEQLGD
+254 VEIPREQLTD
-264 FHSLLNN
+264 FNYLLNN

-287 AQTLLGKDMELEKD
+287 VDTLLGKDMKLEKN
-301 PENPQILIYH
+301 PEQPQILIYH
-311 THSQEGFADSVA
+311 THSQEGFADSVE

-380 QEHPSVEVVIDL
+380 QEHPTIEIVIDL

-399 SKRLVTE
+399 SKHLVTE
-406 VNGKQTAQ
+406 VNGKPTAQ

-450 LAKQYYPDYTR
+450 LAKQYYPEYTR

-499 FADLLNKVLS
+499 FADLLYKVLS
-509 GSEDL
+509 GNGAG

>member
-1 MVCAVNA
+1 
-8 QSLLNSYEVFFP
+8 
-20 ERVGHII
+20 
-27 IKGDDMND
+27 MNN
-35 LEKKVRAALILCVVL
+35 LEKKVRAALILCVIV
-50 VGIYLVGKCY
+50 VGIYLAGKCRDI
-60 TLWER
+60 WER
-65 KNPGHGAQLLGQAYV
+65 ESDGQGGRILGQAYV
-80 QAGGRAAGMF
+80 QAGTLAAESF
-90 LPGLEYSREE
+90 LPVLSYGQE
-100 QPDDMFLAVLRTVGE
+100 QAPEDFFSAVLRTVGE
-115 QFPILSF
+115 QFPVLSF
-122 AETDC
+122 RETDC
-127 GEETMVE
+127 GEEEIIE
-134 DERTARAILEENEK
+134 DAETAEAIREENEK
-148 LVAQKSQDENQK
+148 LIAQKLEAENQA

-169 AQNKGNEAGS
+169 AQE
-179 QSGQTDGPGSGTGG
+179 T
-193 SGQADGTGNG
+193 
-203 TGGSG
+203 
-208 QSDGTESGAGAE
+208 QSDGAAE
-220 SGQTDSAG
+220 TQNET
-228 SPAGAQSGEDAQE
+228 AQAQE
-241 TVQIPEGTALEKQ
+241 TSQIPEGTATQKQ
-254 VEIPKEQLGD
+254 VEIPREQLTD
-264 FHSLLNN
+264 FNYLLNN

-287 AQTLLGKDMELEKD
+287 VDTLLGKDMKLEKN
-301 PENPQILIYH
+301 PEQPQILIYH
-311 THSQEGFADSVA
+311 THSQEEFADSVE

-380 QEHPSVEVVIDL
+380 QEHPTIEVVIDL

-399 SKRLVTE
+399 SKHLVTE
-406 VNGKQTAQ
+406 VNGKPTAQ

-450 LAKQYYPDYTR
+450 LAKQYYPEYTR

-499 FADLLNKVLS
+499 FADLLYKVLS
-509 GSEDL
+509 GSGTG

>member
-1 MVCAVNA
+1 M
-8 QSLLNSYEVFFP
+8 
-20 ERVGHII
+20 
-27 IKGDDMND
+27 IKGDDMNN
-35 LEKKVRAALILCVVL
+35 LEKKVRAALILCVIV
-50 VGIYLVGKCY
+50 VGIYLAGKCRDI
-60 TLWER
+60 WER
-65 KNPGHGAQLLGQAYV
+65 ESDGQGGRILGQAYV
-80 QAGGRAAGMF
+80 QAGTLAAESF
-90 LPGLEYSREE
+90 LPVLSYGQE
-100 QPDDMFLAVLRTVGE
+100 QTPEDFFSAVLRTVGE

-122 AETDC
+122 QETDC
-127 GEETMVE
+127 GEEEIIE
-134 DERTARAILEENEK
+134 DAETAEAIREENEK
-148 LVAQKSQDENQK
+148 LIAQKLEAENQA

-169 AQNKGNEAGS
+169 AQE
-179 QSGQTDGPGSGTGG
+179 T
-193 SGQADGTGNG
+193 
-203 TGGSG
+203 
-208 QSDGTESGAGAE
+208 QSDGAAE
-220 SGQTDSAG
+220 TQNET
-228 SPAGAQSGEDAQE
+228 AQAQE
-241 TVQIPEGTALEKQ
+241 TSQIPEGTTTQKQ
-254 VEIPKEQLGD
+254 VEIPREQLTD
-264 FHSLLNN
+264 FNYLLNN

-287 AQTLLGKDMELEKD
+287 VDTLLGKDMKLEKN
-301 PENPQILIYH
+301 PEQPQILIYH
-311 THSQEGFADSVA
+311 THSQEGFADSVE

-380 QEHPSVEVVIDL
+380 QEHPTIEIVIDL

-399 SKRLVTE
+399 SKHLVTE
-406 VNGKQTAQ
+406 VNGKPTAQ

-450 LAKQYYPDYTR
+450 LAKQYYPEYTR

-499 FADLLNKVLS
+499 FADLLYKVLS
-509 GSEDL
+509 GSGTG

>member
-1 MVCAVNA
+1 M
-8 QSLLNSYEVFFP
+8 
-20 ERVGHII
+20 

-35 LEKKVRAALILCVVL
+35 LEKKVRAALILCVIV
-50 VGIYLVGKCY
+50 VGIYLAGKCRDI
-60 TLWER
+60 WER
-65 KNPGHGAQLLGQAYV
+65 ESDGQGGRILGQAYV
-80 QAGGRAAGMF
+80 QAGTLAAESF
-90 LPGLEYSREE
+90 LPVLSYGQE
-100 QPDDMFLAVLRTVGE
+100 QTPEDFFSAVLRTVGE

-122 AETDC
+122 QETDC
-127 GEETMVE
+127 GEEEIIE
-134 DERTARAILEENEK
+134 DAETAEAIREENEK
-148 LVAQKSQDENQK
+148 LIAQKLEAENQA

-169 AQNKGNEAGS
+169 AQE
-179 QSGQTDGPGSGTGG
+179 T
-193 SGQADGTGNG
+193 
-203 TGGSG
+203 
-208 QSDGTESGAGAE
+208 QSDGAAE
-220 SGQTDSAG
+220 TQNET
-228 SPAGAQSGEDAQE
+228 AQAQE
-241 TVQIPEGTALEKQ
+241 TSQIPEGTATQKQ
-254 VEIPKEQLGD
+254 IEIPREQLTD
-264 FHSLLNN
+264 FNYLLNN

-287 AQTLLGKDMELEKD
+287 ADTLLGKDMKLEKN
-301 PENPQILIYH
+301 PEQPQILIYH
-311 THSQEGFADSVA
+311 THSQEGFADSVE

-380 QEHPSVEVVIDL
+380 QEHPTIEIVIDL

-399 SKRLVTE
+399 SKHLVTE
-406 VNGKQTAQ
+406 VNGKPTAQ

-450 LAKQYYPDYTR
+450 LAKQYYPEYTR

-499 FADLLNKVLS
+499 FADLLYKVLS
-509 GSEDL
+509 GSGAG

>member
-1 MVCAVNA
+1 M
-8 QSLLNSYEVFFP
+8 
-20 ERVGHII
+20 

-35 LEKKVRAALILCVVL
+35 LEKKVHAALILCVIV
-50 VGIYLVGKCY
+50 VGIYLAGKCRDI
-60 TLWER
+60 WER
-65 KNPGHGAQLLGQAYV
+65 ESDGQGGRILGQAYV
-80 QAGGRAAGMF
+80 QAGTLAAGSF
-90 LPGLEYSREE
+90 LPVLSYGQE
-100 QPDDMFLAVLRTVGE
+100 QTPEDFFSAVLRTVGE

-122 AETDC
+122 QETDC
-127 GEETMVE
+127 GEEEIIE
-134 DERTARAILEENEK
+134 DAETAEAIREENEK
-148 LVAQKSQDENQK
+148 LIAQKLEAENQA

-169 AQNKGNEAGS
+169 AQE
-179 QSGQTDGPGSGTGG
+179 T
-193 SGQADGTGNG
+193 
-203 TGGSG
+203 
-208 QSDGTESGAGAE
+208 QSDGAAE
-220 SGQTDSAG
+220 TQNET
-228 SPAGAQSGEDAQE
+228 AQAQE
-241 TVQIPEGTALEKQ
+241 TSQIPEGTATQKQ
-254 VEIPKEQLGD
+254 VEIPREQLTD
-264 FHSLLNN
+264 FNYLLNN

-287 AQTLLGKDMELEKD
+287 VDTLLGKDMKLEKN
-301 PENPQILIYH
+301 PEQPQILIYH
-311 THSQEGFADSVA
+311 THSQEGFADSVE

-380 QEHPSVEVVIDL
+380 QEHPTIEVVIDL

-399 SKRLVTE
+399 SKHLVTE
-406 VNGKQTAQ
+406 VNGKPTAQ

-450 LAKQYYPDYTR
+450 LAKQYYPEYTR

-499 FADLLNKVLS
+499 FADLLYKVLS
-509 GSEDL
+509 GDGAG

>member
-1 MVCAVNA
+1 M
-8 QSLLNSYEVFFP
+8 
-20 ERVGHII
+20 

-35 LEKKVRAALILCVVL
+35 LEKKVRAALILCVIV
-50 VGIYLVGKCY
+50 VGIYLAGKCRDI
-60 TLWER
+60 WER
-65 KNPGHGAQLLGQAYV
+65 ESDGQGGRILGQAYV
-80 QAGGRAAGMF
+80 QAGTLAAESF
-90 LPGLEYSREE
+90 LPVLSYGQE
-100 QPDDMFLAVLRTVGE
+100 QTPEDFFSAVLRTVGE

-122 AETDC
+122 QETDC
-127 GEETMVE
+127 GEEEIIE
-134 DERTARAILEENEK
+134 DAETAEAIREENEK
-148 LVAQKSQDENQK
+148 LIAQKLEAENQA

-169 AQNKGNEAGS
+169 AQE
-179 QSGQTDGPGSGTGG
+179 T
-193 SGQADGTGNG
+193 
-203 TGGSG
+203 
-208 QSDGTESGAGAE
+208 QSDGAAE
-220 SGQTDSAG
+220 TQNET
-228 SPAGAQSGEDAQE
+228 AQAQE
-241 TVQIPEGTALEKQ
+241 TSQIPEGTATQKQ
-254 VEIPKEQLGD
+254 VEIPREQLTD
-264 FHSLLNN
+264 FNYLLNN

-287 AQTLLGKDMELEKD
+287 ADTLLGKDMKLEKN
-301 PENPQILIYH
+301 PEQPQILIYH
-311 THSQEGFADSVA
+311 THSQEGFADSVE

-380 QEHPSVEVVIDL
+380 QEHPTIEIVIDL

-399 SKRLVTE
+399 SKHLVTE
-406 VNGKQTAQ
+406 VNGKPTAQ

-450 LAKQYYPDYTR
+450 LAKQYYPEYTR

-499 FADLLNKVLS
+499 FADLLYKVLS
-509 GSEDL
+509 GSGTG

>member
-1 MVCAVNA
+1 M
-8 QSLLNSYEVFFP
+8 
-20 ERVGHII
+20 

-35 LEKKVRAALILCVVL
+35 LEKKVHAALILCVIV
-50 VGIYLVGKCY
+50 VGIYLAGKCRDI
-60 TLWER
+60 WER
-65 KNPGHGAQLLGQAYV
+65 ESDGQGGRILGQAYV
-80 QAGGRAAGMF
+80 QAGTLAAESF
-90 LPGLEYSREE
+90 LPVLSYGQE
-100 QPDDMFLAVLRTVGE
+100 QTPEDFFSAVLRTVGE

-122 AETDC
+122 QETDC
-127 GEETMVE
+127 GEEEIIE
-134 DERTARAILEENEK
+134 DAETAEAIREENEK
-148 LVAQKSQDENQK
+148 LIAQKLEAENQA

-169 AQNKGNEAGS
+169 AQE
-179 QSGQTDGPGSGTGG
+179 T
-193 SGQADGTGNG
+193 
-203 TGGSG
+203 
-208 QSDGTESGAGAE
+208 QSDGAAE
-220 SGQTDSAG
+220 TQNET
-228 SPAGAQSGEDAQE
+228 AQAQE
-241 TVQIPEGTALEKQ
+241 TSQIPEGTATQKQ
-254 VEIPKEQLGD
+254 VEIPREQLTD
-264 FHSLLNN
+264 FNYLLNN

-287 AQTLLGKDMELEKD
+287 ADTLLGKDMKLEKN
-301 PENPQILIYH
+301 PEQPQILIYH
-311 THSQEGFADSVA
+311 THSQEGFADSVE

-380 QEHPSVEVVIDL
+380 QEHPTIEVVIDL

-399 SKRLVTE
+399 SKHLVTE
-406 VNGKQTAQ
+406 VNGKPTAQ

-450 LAKQYYPDYTR
+450 LAKQYYPEYTR

-499 FADLLNKVLS
+499 FADLLYKVLS
-509 GSEDL
+509 GDGAG

>member
-1 MVCAVNA
+1 M
-8 QSLLNSYEVFFP
+8 
-20 ERVGHII
+20 

-35 LEKKVRAALILCVVL
+35 LEKKVRAALILCVIV
-50 VGIYLVGKCY
+50 VGIYLAGKCRDI
-60 TLWER
+60 WER
-65 KNPGHGAQLLGQAYV
+65 ESDGQGGRILGQAYV
-80 QAGGRAAGMF
+80 QAGTLAAESF
-90 LPGLEYSREE
+90 LPVLSYGQE
-100 QPDDMFLAVLRTVGE
+100 QTPEDFFSAVLRTVGE

-122 AETDC
+122 QETDC
-127 GEETMVE
+127 GEEEIIE
-134 DERTARAILEENEK
+134 DAETAEAIREENEK
-148 LVAQKSQDENQK
+148 LIAQKLEAENQA

-169 AQNKGNEAGS
+169 AQE
-179 QSGQTDGPGSGTGG
+179 T
-193 SGQADGTGNG
+193 
-203 TGGSG
+203 
-208 QSDGTESGAGAE
+208 QSDGAAE
-220 SGQTDSAG
+220 TQNET
-228 SPAGAQSGEDAQE
+228 AQAQE
-241 TVQIPEGTALEKQ
+241 TSQIPEGTATQKQ
-254 VEIPKEQLGD
+254 VEIPREQLTD
-264 FHSLLNN
+264 FNYLLNS

-287 AQTLLGKDMELEKD
+287 ADTLLGKDMKLEKN
-301 PENPQILIYH
+301 PEQPQILIYH
-311 THSQEGFADSVA
+311 THSQEGFADSVE

-380 QEHPSVEVVIDL
+380 QEHPTIEVVIDL

-399 SKRLVTE
+399 SKHLVTE
-406 VNGKQTAQ
+406 VNGKPTAQ

-450 LAKQYYPDYTR
+450 LAKQYYPEYTR

-499 FADLLNKVLS
+499 FADLLYKVLS
-509 GSEDL
+509 GSGTG